1 MKSFNF
7 FRYAVGAVV
16 LAVIAFSAG
25 LMLASPPAGGEG
37 ERDVLYQVSTID
49 ALLQGVYDGVAPIDD
64 LARHG
69 DFGVGC
75 FDTLDG
81 ELIGLDGVWYRVP
94 ADGRVRPVA
103 GDVTV
108 PFASATFF
116 EPDITLPLDGPVTF
130 TGCEARLDAAIPSE
144 NLFYA
149 VRIDGT
155 FASVTARSEPA
166 QEKPYRPL
174 ADVIEEEEVI
184 FHLENVG
191 GTVVGF
197 RTPVLAQGV
206 NIPGYHLHFI
216 TDDRTAGGHILDFS
230 LRNGTA
236 GIDVTPDFLMR
247 LPTSGDFCTTD
258 LTLDQQE
265 ALENV
270 EK

>member
-1 MKSFNF
+1 MTSSRL
-7 FRYAVGAVV
+7 FRCILGAVV
-16 LAVIAFSAG
+16 LALIAFSAG
-25 LMLASPPAGGEG
+25 LLLGSAP
-37 ERDVLYQVSTID
+37 ERDILYQVSTID

-64 LARHG
+64 LALHG
-69 DFGVGC
+69 DFGLGC
-75 FDTLDG
+75 FDALDG
-81 ELIGLDGVWYRVP
+81 EMIGLDGVWYQVP
-94 ADGRVRPVA
+94 ADGRVRTVR

-108 PFASATFF
+108 PFAAVTFF
-116 EPDITLPLDGPVTF
+116 EPDITLPLAGPVNL
-130 TGCEARLDAAIPSE
+130 TGCEAGLDAAMPSE

-149 VRIDGT
+149 IRIDGT

-174 ADVIEEEEVI
+174 ADVIEEEEEV
-184 FHLENVG
+184 FHLENVT
-191 GTVVGF
+191 GTVAGF

-236 GIDVTPDFLMR
+236 AIDVTPEFLMR
-247 LPTSGDFCTTD
+247 LPTEGDFCGVD

-265 ALENV
+265 ALESV

>member
-1 MKSFNF
+1 MTSFHLLSC
-7 FRYAVGAVV
+7 ALGAVV
-16 LAVIAFSAG
+16 LVLIAFSAG
-25 LMLASPPAGGEG
+25 LLLGSAP

-69 DFGVGC
+69 DFGLGC

-81 ELIGLDGVWYRVP
+81 ELIGLDGVWYRIP
-94 ADGRVRPVA
+94 ADGRVRQVPGNA
-103 GDVTV
+103 TV
-108 PFASATFF
+108 PFAAVTFF
-116 EPDITLPLDGPVTF
+116 EPDITLPLTGPVNL
-130 TGCEARLDAAIPSE
+130 TGCEARLDTVIPSE

-155 FASVTARSEPA
+155 FATVTARSEPA

-174 ADVIEEEEVI
+174 VDVIEDEEVV
-184 FHLENVG
+184 FHLENVT

-197 RTPVLAQGV
+197 RTPALARGV

-216 TDDRTAGGHILDFS
+216 TGDRTAGGHILDFY
-230 LRNGTA
+230 LLNGTA
-236 GIDVTPDFLMR
+236 AIDVTPDFLMR
-247 LPTSGDFCTTD
+247 LPTEGDFCTTD

-265 ALENV
+265 ALVSV

>member
-1 MKSFNF
+1 MMSSNL
-7 FRYAVGAVV
+7 FRCALIAVV
-16 LAVIAFSAG
+16 LTLIAFSAG
-25 LMLASPPAGGEG
+25 LMLGSPSASGDG
-37 ERDVLYQVSTID
+37 ERDMLYQVSTID

-64 LARHG
+64 LALHG

-81 ELIGLDGVWYRVP
+81 ELIGLDGVWYQVP

-103 GDVTV
+103 GNVTV
-108 PFASATFF
+108 PFAASTFF
-116 EPDITLPLDGPVTF
+116 DPDITIPLDGPVNF
-130 TGCEARLDAAIPSE
+130 TGCEARLDAVIPSE

-149 VRIDGT
+149 IRIDGT

-184 FHLENVG
+184 FYLENVS

-216 TDDRTAGGHILDFS
+216 TDDRTAGGHILDFD
-230 LRNGTA
+230 LLNGTA
-236 GIDVTPDFLMR
+236 AIDVTPNFLMR

-265 ALENV
+265 ALEQV